1 MNTQSRR
8 RRHSQRHNHSSSG
21 RTLIILL
28 FTFIIPVILGLAAL
42 IEGAS
47 MEKPKMT
54 TADYLS
60 EYYPNYLG
68 ETHKKIDLETEANK
82 LAHEAAGLP
91 AVDCLDNDQIARIL
105 GLDPDKTD
113 FAEGKLEAKLS
124 TGEELT
130 FSDKSVMIDH
140 HYIRIGKD
148 GAIGG
153 VFHGYNSQHDTTIS
167 IGGEKRTV
175 EELATIA
182 MLIDSVESFEGNYKQ
197 IDISG
202 KPLGVWFAVLVI
214 YIIAEIII
222 LFCVWFWRKI
232 TG

>member
-1 MNTQSRR
+1 MQTQSRR
-8 RRHSQRHNHSSSG
+8 RSHSQRHNHSSSS
-21 RTLIILL
+21 RTLILLL

-47 MEKPKMT
+47 MEKPEMT
-54 TADYLS
+54 TADFLS

-68 ETHKKIDLETEANK
+68 ETHKRIDLETEANK
-82 LAHEAAGLP
+82 RAHEAAGLP
-91 AVDCLDNDQIARIL
+91 AVDCLDNEQIARIL
-105 GLDPDKTD
+105 GLDPDKAV
-113 FAEGKLEAKLS
+113 FAEKLEAELS

-130 FSDKSVMIDH
+130 LSGKSVMIDH

-167 IGGEKRTV
+167 IGGEKRTI

-182 MLIDSVESFEGNYKQ
+182 MLIDSVESFEGNYRQ

-214 YIIAEIII
+214 YIIVEIII